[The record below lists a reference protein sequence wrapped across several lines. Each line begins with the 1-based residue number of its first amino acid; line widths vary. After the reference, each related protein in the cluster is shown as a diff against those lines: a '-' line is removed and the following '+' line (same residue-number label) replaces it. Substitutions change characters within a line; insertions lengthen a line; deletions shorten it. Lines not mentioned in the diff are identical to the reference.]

1 MVFAIVIAVV
11 LVLLCAVVYMI
22 SNKLADIV
30 VHPHVH
36 PYEESRQ
43 QVLDHNC
50 PIDPYSVLENHRI
63 EEFKYK
69 SEFGYELYGRI
80 IYADD
85 SVHFADGKQRVII
98 LSHGWTSNHITMLTY
113 GKIYQELGFTVV
125 GFDHRYHGKS
135 DKNIHCTMGLYE
147 SKDLVGLAN
156 FIKKKFP
163 EGTLFGIQGES
174 MGSATA
180 MMASPDIPWLSFLV
194 EDCGYA
200 TMRGQMNAS
209 ARNSH
214 VTPFPFVN
222 VGGWIMKHKYG
233 LDMDKVVP
241 KDAVARLN
249 IPMLFCQGDNDTFV
263 PTKMIYEVYEAKKDK
278 KKMQLFAGSKHA
290 ESIWDHTN
298 QYRQVVKDF
307 LTEYKFI

>member
-1 MVFAIVIAVV
+1 MVIAIVLAVIV
-11 LVLLCAVVYMI
+11 ILACVVVYLI
-22 SNKLADIV
+22 SNKLAEIV
-30 VHPHVH
+30 VHPNVH
-36 PYEESRQ
+36 PYDESRQ
-43 QVLDHNC
+43 IVLDHKC
-50 PIDPYSVLENHRI
+50 SIDPYSVLENHKI

-85 SVHFADGKQRVII
+85 SVHFEDGKQRVII
-98 LSHGWTSNHITMLTY
+98 LSHGWTSNHVTMLTY
-113 GKIYQELGFTVV
+113 GKVYQELGFTVV
-125 GFDHRYHGKS
+125 AFDHRYHGKS
-135 DKNIHCTMGLYE
+135 DRNVHCTMGLYE

-156 FIKKKFP
+156 FVKTKFP
-163 EGTLFGIQGES
+163 EGTIFGIQGES

-180 MMASPDIPWLSFLV
+180 MMAAPDIPWLSFLV

-200 TMRGQMNAS
+200 TMREQMKAS

-222 VGGWIMKHKYG
+222 VGGMIMKRKYG

-241 KDAVARLN
+241 RDGVARLN

-263 PTKMIYEVYEAKKDK
+263 PTSMIYKVYEAKKDQK
-278 KKMQLFAGSKHA
+278 EIQLFEGSKHA
-290 ESIWDHTN
+290 ESIWDHTD
-298 QYRQVVKDF
+298 QYRETVKNF
-307 LTEYKFI
+307 LKQYKLI